1 MKKTEEKLS
10 QSQNEISK
18 LSIRAAANFSEL
30 TPRPNLDSIFSL
42 FSEHKNEFNGLSTID
57 KTMLINEKLKLVLSN
72 KGKFNKKESMTLSPT
87 KKMFSKQRQTIFSNN
102 NSFVSFPDK
111 KNSNVSQSKNS
122 IKVEESKE
130 SSPKMELWNN
140 IETDS
145 QMKKNT
151 TFEFL
156 DLPSPPKK

>member
-1 MKKTEEKLS
+1 
-10 QSQNEISK
+10 
-18 LSIRAAANFSEL
+18 
-30 TPRPNLDSIFSL
+30 
-42 FSEHKNEFNGLSTID
+42 
-57 KTMLINEKLKLVLSN
+57 MLINEKLKLVLSN

-156 DLPSPPKK
+156 DLPSPPKN